1 MPFLVKLA
9 LFRTEVAH
17 AQGCPV
23 PAELRTEEWSWW
35 MGDAGGAAG
44 CQLPLARAQQEIPGV
59 QLPNI
64 RSKLAGF
71 LKSCTGWRGTW
82 KTGVFLMLRGRR
94 KQANLISKLREAVA
108 LTDGPGQGQQVCSQS
123 IHCCWWEA
131 TLILFPAWAAS
142 ARGLW
147 SGILVLPGLTFTL
160 VEEVCSFLQ
169 GFLYSGDSYHH
180 EVSSESPRNT
190 SASNYGGTSGKFC
203 AISLLSIQ

>member
-94 KQANLISKLREAVA
+94 KQANLISKQRGSS
-108 LTDGPGQGQQVCSQS
+108 TDGWP
-123 IHCCWWEA
+123 
-131 TLILFPAWAAS
+131 WARA
-142 ARGLW
+142 AGLL
-147 SGILVLPGLTFTL
+147 SVHSLLLMGSYLNSLPSLGSFCKGTL
-160 VEEVCSFLQ
+160 VW
-169 GFLYSGDSYHH
+169 YSCFARSHLHSCGRG
-180 EVSSESPRNT
+180 VQFFARI
-190 SASNYGGTSGKFC
+190 FV
-203 AISLLSIQ
+203 LWW